1 MEFFKRIKRNL
12 IANGMANQYNK
23 AGFAYSESE
32 YEEVK
37 RAIGVY
43 IHHIE
48 TIIKTYNKRN
58 EIEKDKST
66 GEKIIGNDGHL
77 KKPYKEDIPVLFK
90 EKDKLYSSM
99 VYKINTYISIYSG
112 NKKLKNQINKLKN
125 IEGHLSNI
133 NKLVSYEDKTTTA
146 KNPIKLSNS
155 FRWKN
160 KRNNLIKAV
169 NKLKLEYKIL

>member
-90 EKDKLYSSM
+90 EKDRLYSSM
-99 VYKINTYISIYSG
+99 INKIHTYVSIYSG
-112 NKKLKNQINKLKN
+112 NKKLKNKITRLNN
-125 IEGHLSNI
+125 IEDILSII
-133 NKLVSYEDKTTTA
+133 NKLVSYKDETTTA

-155 FRWKN
+155 FRWKT
-160 KRNNLIKAV
+160 KRDKLTKLI